1 MLYDDKKQDYFSSV
15 REDLISL
22 IPIDFKGCNVLEVG
36 CGSGATLYRLKQLG
50 IAETT
55 SGIELFASEY
65 DYHDFIDHLFSE
77 NIETIIFPTQ
87 LHGTF
92 DIIIL
97 GDVLEHLVDPWSSLK
112 KVSEL
117 LAVDGLIITSVPNI
131 RYYSVVKSIL
141 FDGDF
146 KYKERGILDKTHLR
160 FFCKKNIVELL
171 ENADLKISLI
181 TSLFDNETIR
191 SKKYWLNKVTLGI
204 FHDFFVYQFLVTAK
218 KRINNV
224 DAR

>member
-1 MLYDDKKQDYFSSV
+1 MLYDDKNQDYFSSV

-22 IPIDFKGCNVLEVG
+22 IPVGFKGCNVLEVG

-50 IAETT
+50 IAGTT
-55 SGIELFASEY
+55 SGIELFASKDNY
-65 DYHDFIDHLFSE
+65 YDFIDRLFSE
-77 NIETIIFPTQ
+77 NIETIIFPAQ
-87 LHGTF
+87 LHGAF

-112 KVSEL
+112 KISKL
-117 LAVDGLIITSVPNI
+117 LAIDGLIITSIPNI
-131 RYYSVVKSIL
+131 RYYSVIKSII

-171 ENADLKISLI
+171 ENADLKINLI
-181 TSLFDNETIR
+181 TSSFDKETIK
-191 SKKYWLNKVTLGI
+191 SKKYWLNKITFGI

-218 KRINNV
+218 KK
-224 DAR
+224 DK